1 MQQMTDA
8 ESPVAAA
15 ARSLTD
21 EEVER
26 FHRDGYLL
34 LKGVISK
41 EEAER
46 CRQYVMDMMDPDLTL
61 PMPWMSR
68 FGRIKPL
75 QPDFSETFADPALIP
90 LFQNERL
97 YRAASQLL
105 ESERLR
111 VFDGS
116 LAITIRHDVGET
128 PYSQPLHLDVR
139 VPIEVSQFRLDL
151 PEMELAGCFYLTD
164 VRPTGGGICVVPGGH
179 RLVMEAARAHP
190 TGRLLHDF
198 WRDIKGFP
206 EPVEIVA
213 EAGDFVLTHFLMP
226 HNASHNRLPEAR
238 VAQFLRWVR
247 DDHVYGQA
255 DEVPSGHYDADQTAA
270 MSPLGRRL
278 FGVEPWDAGE
288 R

>member
-1 MQQMTDA
+1 MQQTIDNPPTTA
-8 ESPVAAA
+8 SPVP
-15 ARSLTD
+15 SLTD

-34 LKGVISK
+34 LKGVISRTD
-41 EEAER
+41 AER
-46 CRQYVMDMMDPDLTL
+46 CRRHVVGMMNADLTL

-75 QPDFSETFADPALIP
+75 QTDFSETFADPELIP

-97 YRAASQLL
+97 YGAARQLL
-105 ESERLR
+105 ESDRLR

-116 LAITIRHDVGET
+116 LAITIRHDVGG

-139 VPIEVSQFRLDL
+139 VPTEVSQFRLDIR
-151 PEMELAGCFYLTD
+151 EMELAGCFYLTD
-164 VRPTGGGICVVPGGH
+164 VKPTGGGICVVPGGH

-198 WRDIKGFP
+198 WRDIQGFP
-206 EPVEIVA
+206 DPVEIVA
-213 EAGDFVLTHFLMP
+213 EAGDFILTHFLMP
-226 HNASHNRLPEAR
+226 HTASHNRLPNAR

-247 DDHVYGQA
+247 DDHVYGIA
-255 DEVPSGHYDADQTAA
+255 DEVPDDRYDAAQRGA

-278 FGVEPWDAGE
+278 FGVDPWGPDA